1 MQPERILQL
10 LGKFTDGS
18 LTAEEDIVLQEL
30 LSSLNQEA
38 RETILQQYE
47 QVVMQARPGRP
58 DNMLLQRIK
67 AEIEKIKNSEMD
79 ENEEGGKVRRMF
91 NWRKIAVAAS
101 IILLLSLGSYFL
113 FFNKTGKHD
122 AMVNTDLPKD
132 VEAPKT
138 TKAVITLADGSIV
151 ALDSVMSG
159 TLATQGNVSVTKTTD
174 GKIIYS
180 GNANAVVYNTLT
192 NPRGSKV
199 IDMTLA
205 DGSRVWLNSGSSVTY
220 PVAFVG
226 NERKVSITGEAYF
239 EIAHDASRPF
249 KVNKGETAI
258 TVLGTHFNVNAYD
271 DEQNIKVTL
280 LEGSVK
286 VSKGSI
292 NDILKP
298 GQQAQINND
307 VKVVD
312 DVDLEQVMAW
322 KNGRFVFNG
331 SDIELVMR
339 QVARWYDMEIVYE
352 GPKPVVNF
360 RGDIGRTENI
370 SKLLKMLELTEAV
383 RLRIENQRVIVTRW
397 K

>member
-1 MQPERILQL
+1 MQPERILGL

-30 LSSLNQEA
+30 LSGLNQEA
-38 RETILQQYE
+38 RETILQEYE
-47 QVVMQARPGRP
+47 QVVMQTRPGLP
-58 DNMLLQRIK
+58 DNVLLQRIK
-67 AEIEKIKNSEMD
+67 AEIEKIKNSEME

-101 IILLLSLGSYFL
+101 VILLLGIGSYFL
-113 FFNKTGKHD
+113 FFNKTGKQD
-122 AMVNTDLPKD
+122 SMVNAELAKD

-138 TKAVITLADGSIV
+138 TKAVITLADGSVV
-151 ALDSVMSG
+151 ALDSVTSG
-159 TLATQGNVSVTKTTD
+159 TLATQGNVRVTKTTD

-180 GNANAVVYNTLT
+180 GNANEVVYNTLT

-220 PVAFVG
+220 PVAFVS

-249 KVNKGETAI
+249 KVNKGETDI

-322 KNGRFVFNG
+322 KNGRFIFNG
-331 SDIELVMR
+331 SDIESVMR
-339 QVARWYDMEIVYE
+339 QVARWYDMEVEYKGDLTKEEFVGVISQN
-352 GPKPVVNF
+352 VNISQILEMLEKTRAVSF
-360 RGDIGRTENI
+360 EIIGRKI
-370 SKLLKMLELTEAV
+370 
-383 RLRIENQRVIVTRW
+383 IV